1 MPEVVNHAPW
11 KWMQANGLP
20 STIPDDA
27 HIDVDEQAG
36 TITVEVW
43 ALTAE
48 GGLQLHAGR
57 ALTTVATF
65 PLVVPPPPGLMDAYR
80 HTVARI
86 RAERNAVAGI
96 RQQAAAIIEEYLIAR
111 GHPGVAGA
119 RPDPAAAVPAAGRR
133 RHHRQ
138 GADTV
143 TSFVC
148 KPCGDK
154 QHGAC
159 PGGTRCDCQHV
170 TQPKEP
176 GR

>member
-96 RQQAAAIIEEYLIAR
+96 RQQAAAIIEEYLIAH
-111 GHPGVAGA
+111 GHPQAATLVWQALDLTPPLPYRPPVVAA
-119 RPDPAAAVPAAGRR
+119 TTD
-133 RHHRQ
+133 
-138 GADTV
+138 
-143 TSFVC
+143 
-148 KPCGDK
+148 
-154 QHGAC
+154 
-159 PGGTRCDCQHV
+159 
-170 TQPKEP
+170 KEP
-176 GR
+176 TP